1 MILTASSELFLI
13 PVVLLILAYISYTI
27 IKKAKAYKNLYNTL
41 VELTDSSNVKK
52 INNKAFDYEVKANG
66 KTYLVKMIYHP
77 QTCEININAKDYWQ
91 INRGAVSS
99 RKSGEKM
106 NGVYDLIEF
115 NLKANGYAENTVKLY
130 VIYPFSGTL
139 LKVLNE
145 CEYEFIK
152 PHTDIY
158 GCKLTNYRDLK
169 DNFLKF

>member
-1 MILTASSELFLI
+1 MILTANNELFLI
-13 PVVLLILAYISYTI
+13 PIGLLVIGYICYGI
-27 IKKAKAYKNLYNTL
+27 IKKAKAYKSLYNTL
-41 VELTDSSNVKK
+41 VEIAGNENVKEVK
-52 INNKAFDYEVKANG
+52 NKAFDYEVHFDD

-77 QTCEININAKDYWQ
+77 NTYEININAIDYWQ
-91 INRGAVSS
+91 VNRGAVSS

-106 NGVYDLIEF
+106 SGVYDLINFDLE
-115 NLKANGYAENTVKLY
+115 KNGYAKNTIKLY
-130 VIYPFSGTL
+130 VIYPFSRTL

-169 DNFLKF
+169 DNFSKF